1 VEKDIFQLR
10 PHVFVDRVLEKLPV
24 FSEGFPDAG
33 EWGLR
38 VTGLVRKRLEL
49 TLGDLMKLPQV
60 SLTSTV
66 LRAGWFPEQSGRG

>member
-24 FSEGFPDAG
+24 FSEGFPDVG
-33 EWGLR
+33 EW

-60 SLTSTV
+60 SLTFDFHC
-66 LRAGWFPEQSGRG
+66 L